1 MIVRIIMVKMI
12 ITKTVR
18 IMIAIIVNVVR
29 IRIMTL
35 IKEFIQNKSLFSTY
49 KQKLTWRRRLLL
61 PRLELIVY
69 LWFSSFTRILQQ
81 TVTTELT
88 SHPL

>member
-49 KQKLTWRRRLLL
+49 KQ
-61 PRLELIVY
+61 
-69 LWFSSFTRILQQ
+69 
-81 TVTTELT
+81 
-88 SHPL
+88 